1 MHDKPLQPRDPV
13 IGTMRALA
21 VNSHDHAAKGARLAE
36 QGNLPAAETW
46 LRRVLAIRPGTP
58 TDFGDLATVLSRQGR
73 HREAMAFFAKGLA
86 ENPEDVVLLG
96 HQGLTQMQMGEVDAA
111 EESLTRAV
119 RLDPAYA
126 EAQFNLG
133 VLRYGRCQHRDA
145 IARFERTLA
154 LDPGFTDAHLNL
166 GSTHAALGE
175 FEAAIGR

>member
-1 MHDKPLQPRDPV
+1 
-13 IGTMRALA
+13 
-21 VNSHDHAAKGARLAE
+21 
-36 QGNLPAAETW
+36 
-46 LRRVLAIRPGTP
+46 
-58 TDFGDLATVLSRQGR
+58 
-73 HREAMAFFAKGLA
+73 
-86 ENPEDVVLLG
+86 
-96 HQGLTQMQMGEVDAA
+96 MQMGEVDAA

-133 VLRYGRCQHRDA
+133 VLRYGRGQHRDA